1 MKLNV
6 NDLPKE
12 LADIVK
18 KENGVSTRKIKVTK
32 NEMQDYGASILNQ
45 VKGLSK
51 SDKIRAINM
60 ALKML
65 EV

>member
-1 MKLNV
+1 MNINV
-6 NDLPKE
+6 NELPADLAN
-12 LADIVK
+12 LIK
-18 KENGVSTRKIKVTK
+18 KENGIPSRKIKVTK